1 MNEME
6 SVIGRLRKIR
16 FRGEDGFIIA
26 MFWDG
31 DTEFTGLGNVINP
44 EEGLSYKLWGRWTEH
59 KTFGK
64 QFVFDFYEQ
73 VKPVTTA
80 GIFRYLVRVVKW
92 VGPTIGNR
100 LVERFGEDTLEVIKT
115 DPARVACE
123 IKGINLKRVK
133 EMQKLLFESEHIEK
147 ALIELEQ
154 MFAGL
159 GLKKSLPINLINEF
173 GSDAPQK
180 VKDNPYL
187 LTRFKGIGFLM
198 ADKFGLS
205 QGIER
210 DSVTRLSAA
219 VIHVIN
225 ELMHLEGHTWIEKE
239 KLISTV
245 NELIG
250 VDASP
255 GIDHLLKKA
264 TLVKREGFLA
274 LSTVDVDEWLIAS
287 RINRLIDGGES
298 LQCLS
303 CGAVWSG
310 IPMCRQCGTSV
321 IVSQKDFEEV

>member
-6 SVIGRLRKIR
+6 SVVGSLRKIR

-26 MFWDG
+26 IFSDG
-31 DTEFTGLGNVINP
+31 DSEFSGLGNVINA
-44 EEGLSYKLWGRWTEH
+44 EEGMSYKLWGRWTEH

-73 VKPVTTA
+73 VKPATTA

-92 VGPTIGNR
+92 VGPTIGSR
-100 LVERFGEDTLEVIKT
+100 LVEKFGEDTLEVIKT

-154 MFAGL
+154 MFADL
-159 GLKKSLPINLINEF
+159 GLKKSLPISLINEF

-180 VKDNPYL
+180 IRDNPYI

-205 QGIER
+205 QGIDR
-210 DSVTRLSAA
+210 NSVTRLSAA

-225 ELMHLEGHTWIEKE
+225 ELMHSEGHTWIEKE
-239 KLISTV
+239 KLIAAV

-250 VDASP
+250 VDPSP
-255 GIDHLLKKA
+255 GIDHLLKMA
-264 TLVKREGFLA
+264 TLVKKDGFLA
-274 LSTVDVDEWLIAS
+274 LSTVDSEEWLIAS
-287 RINRLIDGGES
+287 RINRLVDNSDI

-310 IPMCRQCGTSV
+310 IPICGQCGASAV
-321 IVSQKDFEEV
+321 VSQKELEEV